1 MILYDA
7 PMKRLWIIPL
17 FSLAA
22 AACSSPGS
30 PTGSLAQPI
39 INGTLDDGD
48 PNVVLV
54 FAQVPGQSS
63 GSLCTGEIISPH
75 VVLTAAHCMSPDTVG
90 AGAKFTVFTGTMLPA
105 MGSPPADQLLRVTE
119 SHFVPTF
126 GYNPMTGGD
135 QDDIGVLI
143 LESPTTITPL
153 PYNHFAL
160 PASAKGGPVRI
171 VGYGLTNGNDT
182 QGTTAGTRHQAP
194 TMMFDFQPQTL
205 TLYDKTHSNCE
216 GDSGGPALVMLD
228 GKERIAGVTQVG
240 YVHCPVDMASTDTRV
255 DAYVSFVDGYVT
267 MFDPPKVAA
276 GGACTSDD
284 ECAPLP
290 CIGGLCAQPCDPAA
304 ASSTC
309 PSGTECIDV
318 DGKTLCGK
326 PSHKGC
332 AFGGGAPRGAW
343 PIAALLLV
351 VASGTLRR
359 RRSSAPGTGTRS

>member
-90 AGAKFTVFTGTMLPA
+90 AGAKFTVFTGTMLSA

-160 PASAKGGPVRI
+160 PDSLMNKAVRV
-171 VGYGLTNGNDT
+171 VGYGLTDGAD
-182 QGTTAGTRHQAP
+182 QAGTTAGTRHQ
-194 TMMFDFQPQTL
+194 MQTL
-205 TLYDKTHSNCE
+205 LQYIRPEGIVIWDSVHTSCE
-216 GDSGGPALVMLD
+216 GDSGGPAFMTIA
-228 GKERIAGVTQVG
+228 GKERITGVTAFG
-240 YVHCPVDMASTDTRV
+240 YVGCSPKLSATDTRV
-255 DAYVSFVDGYVT
+255 DVNAAFVDQYVN
-267 MFDPPKVAA
+267 MYDPAA
-276 GGACTSDD
+276 VPPGGACTADA
-284 ECAPLP
+284 ECGTLP
-290 CIGGLCAQPCDPAA
+290 CLNGVCTPSCDPGSDSSSCPAGLECTSVDDLPMCAKPHHGCSYAGAA
-304 ASSTC
+304 ANASPASM
-309 PSGTECIDV
+309 
-318 DGKTLCGK
+318 
-326 PSHKGC
+326 
-332 AFGGGAPRGAW
+332 
-343 PIAALLLV
+343 AALALLLLV
-351 VASGTLRR
+351 VACRR
-359 RRSSAPGTGTRS
+359 RRAL